1 LRLQRPKN
9 PEKTKG
15 VRADPA
21 RGGRAAIPAFPAPPE
36 YVGGVDEYLGQ
47 IANSEQ
53 CDCPTRVK
61 AAVEVGTLYGLKL
74 AGRMQRSLQ
83 VHLAFED
90 ALERYARRFPPPE
103 APLDPKWEKEP
114 LDYRHLTIAD
124 QFHMEELD
132 RLTPEQRARL
142 DELLGDEQ
150 ALREYLEQLEREGAF
165 APRQNTRDHR

>member
-36 YVGGVDEYLGQ
+36 YVGGVHEYLGQ

-103 APLDPKWEKEP
+103 APLDPKWEKS
-114 LDYRHLTIAD
+114 RSTTVTS
-124 QFHMEELD
+124 
-132 RLTPEQRARL
+132 RLQTNSTWRNST
-142 DELLGDEQ
+142 
-150 ALREYLEQLEREGAF
+150 ALRLSSVLASMSFSETSKRF
-165 APRQNTRDHR
+165 ANTSNS